1 MKYTLVVTVML
12 GTLAGAA
19 AQSAKTAKD
28 GIYTDAQAERG
39 KKSYLMAC
47 ASCHQEGLQGAD
59 LAPPL
64 KGDDFLLPWSSQ
76 TLNDLYQK
84 VATTMPA
91 DSPGSLRSQTNA
103 DIVAYM
109 LQVNKFPAGSDELKP
124 DPAVMAGALGKP

>member
-12 GTLAGAA
+12 GALVGAA
-19 AQSAKTAKD
+19 QAGKGAKD

-39 KKSYLMAC
+39 KKSYLQAC

-64 KGDDFLLPWSSQ
+64 KGDDFLVPWSSQ
-76 TLNDLYQK
+76 TVNDLYQK

-103 DIVAYM
+103 DILAYM
-109 LQVNKFPAGSDELKP
+109 LQVNKFPAGSAELKP
-124 DPAVMAGALGKP
+124 DPAAMAGAIGKP

>member
-1 MKYTLVVTVML
+1 MKYTLVFAVML
-12 GTLAGAA
+12 GTLVGAA
-19 AQSAKTAKD
+19 QGGKTAKD
-28 GIYTDAQAERG
+28 GVYTAAQAERG
-39 KKSYLMAC
+39 KRSYLMAC

-76 TLNDLYQK
+76 TVNDLYQK

-91 DSPGSLRSQTNA
+91 DSPGSLRSQANA
-103 DIVAYM
+103 DIVAYV

-124 DPAVMAGALGKP
+124 DAAAMAGAIGKP

>member
-12 GTLAGAA
+12 GTLVGAA
-19 AQSAKTAKD
+19 QGGKTPKD

-39 KKSYLMAC
+39 KESYLRAC

-64 KGDDFLLPWSSQ
+64 KGDDFLIPWSSQ
-76 TLNDLYQK
+76 TVNDLFQK

-103 DIVAYM
+103 DILAYM

-124 DPAVMAGALGKP
+124 DPAAMAAAIGKP